1 MKTEQIRLMSDEE
14 LHAKLTDARQELMN
28 LRFQVITGQLTD
40 TNRLKEVRRSIARYL
55 TILRERNLSQDLEG
69 EK

>member
-40 TNRLKEVRRSIARYL
+40 TSRLKEVRRSIARYL